1 MPNLHPQASRAAIEE
16 LIQQRLLPNAD
27 ISAIDA
33 RMWQLFGE
41 QWAILYTDLVGFSRK
56 VESFGIVH
64 FLQIIYQSRQM
75 FEPIAAQFGG
85 QILKEEGDSFLMI
98 FRDPVAALQAA
109 LAMHHASE
117 KFSLGKREEDRVELC
132 VGLGWGRVLKIDDVD
147 VFGSEVNSAC
157 KLGEDRAK
165 KGETLATDAFAQAV
179 KGKGDW
185 ECIAMNIQPV
195 AAKQVYQIRQH
206 NYGQRGMS

>member
-1 MPNLHPQASRAAIEE
+1 MSSLHPQASRAAIEQ

-41 QWAILYTDLVGFSRK
+41 KWAILYTDLVGFSRK

-75 FEPIAAQFGG
+75 FEPIVAQYNG

-98 FRDPVAALQAA
+98 FSDPVCALQAA
-109 LAMHHASE
+109 LAMHQASE
-117 KFSLGKREEDRVELC
+117 NFSAGKLDEDRVDLC
-132 VGLGWGRVLKIDDVD
+132 VGLGWGQVLKIDDVD

-179 KGKGDW
+179 KGQGAWD
-185 ECIAMNIQPV
+185 CIAIDIEPL
-195 AAKQVYQIRQH
+195 ATKQVYQIRQH
-206 NYGQRGMS
+206 SS

>member
-1 MPNLHPQASRAAIEE
+1 MSSLHPQASRAAIEQ
-16 LIQQRLLPNAD
+16 LIQKRLLPNAD

-75 FEPIAAQFGG
+75 FEPIAAQFNG

-98 FRDPVAALQAA
+98 FRDPVCALQAA
-109 LAMHHASE
+109 LAMHQASE
-117 KFSLGKREEDRVELC
+117 NFSAGKLDEDRVDLC
-132 VGLGWGRVLKIDDVD
+132 VGLGWGRVLKIDEVD

-179 KGKGDW
+179 NGKGDW
-185 ECIAMNIQPV
+185 DCIAIDIEPL
-195 AAKQVYQIRQH
+195 ATKQVYQIRP
-206 NYGQRGMS
+206 RSS

>member
-1 MPNLHPQASRAAIEE
+1 MANLHPQPSRAVIEH
-16 LIQQRLLPNAD
+16 LIQQRLLHNAD

-33 RMWQLFGE
+33 QIWRLFGE

-56 VESFGIVH
+56 VERFGIVH

-75 FEPIAAQFGG
+75 FEPIAARFDG
-85 QILKEEGDSFLMI
+85 QVLKEEGDSLLMI

-109 LAMHHASE
+109 LAMHQASE
-117 KFSLGKREEDRVELC
+117 NFSRGKLEENRVELC
-132 VGLGWGRVLKIDDVD
+132 VGLGWGQVLKIDDVD

-165 KGETLATDAFAQAV
+165 KGETLTTDAFAQAV
-179 KGKGDW
+179 IGKGDW
-185 ECIAMNIQPV
+185 DCLPLDIEPLAT
-195 AAKQVYQIRQH
+195 KQVYQIRQ
-206 NYGQRGMS
+206 RRI

>member
-117 KFSLGKREEDRVELC
+117 KFSVGKREEDRVELC
-132 VGLGWGRVLKIDDVD
+132 VGLGWGQVLKIDDVD

-179 KGKGDW
+179 KGKGAW
-185 ECIAMNIQPV
+185 ECIAMNIEPL
-195 AAKQVYQIRQH
+195 ATKQVFQIRQH
-206 NYGQRGMS
+206 NV